1 MNPSIQKYSRMK
13 DTFKFLFSLTF
24 LKHLGLALFIAIA
37 LLFLVF
43 FSLGLY
49 TLHGRTMPVPDLVG
63 LTEGQF
69 DNLVVDLDLR
79 YQIIDSVHLNNV
91 TPGAVVEQ
99 TPRASSQVKKGR
111 TIFLTINALSPEM
124 ILAPRL
130 IDYSVRNAV
139 SIIESYGLKVGRLVY
154 VPSEYAN
161 LVVGQHFGGKP
172 LEPGSPLQKGSSIDL
187 LVGQGLGNER
197 TLVPDVM
204 GLTLEEATG
213 YLTGLSLNMGT
224 VATDTS
230 VVTAADSAVAVI
242 WKQSPAYN
250 GSQTLQLGA
259 SVDVWIS
266 KWPRLTDSE

>member
-1 MNPSIQKYSRMK
+1 
-13 DTFKFLFSLTF
+13 
-24 LKHLGLALFIAIA
+24 
-37 LLFLVF
+37 
-43 FSLGLY
+43 
-49 TLHGRTMPVPDLVG
+49 
-63 LTEGQF
+63 
-69 DNLVVDLDLR
+69 
-79 YQIIDSVHLNNV
+79 
-91 TPGAVVEQ
+91 
-99 TPRASSQVKKGR
+99 
-111 TIFLTINALSPEM
+111 M

-139 SIIESYGLKVGRLVY
+139 NIIESYGLKVGRLVY

-197 TLVPDVM
+197 TLVPDVL

-213 YLTGLSLNMGT
+213 YLTGLSLNMGI

-230 VVTAADSAVAVI
+230 VVTAADSTVALI

>member
-1 MNPSIQKYSRMK
+1 MAIDGATHVGYRQHTSLDDFKSHLTSAFIVAVFGLYLEVFWLCAIIILNPSIQKYSRMK

-99 TPRASSQVKKGR
+99 TPKRVVK
-111 TIFLTINALSPEM
+111 
-124 ILAPRL
+124 
-130 IDYSVRNAV
+130 
-139 SIIESYGLKVGRLVY
+139 
-154 VPSEYAN
+154 
-161 LVVGQHFGGKP
+161 
-172 LEPGSPLQKGSSIDL
+172 
-187 LVGQGLGNER
+187 
-197 TLVPDVM
+197 
-204 GLTLEEATG
+204 
-213 YLTGLSLNMGT
+213 
-224 VATDTS
+224 
-230 VVTAADSAVAVI
+230 
-242 WKQSPAYN
+242 
-250 GSQTLQLGA
+250 
-259 SVDVWIS
+259 
-266 KWPRLTDSE
+266 